1 MVRAILAIGLS
12 VVAAMILI
20 VGVSALLDGRYLLSI
35 ACALYSAIALFL
47 AVVFAE
53 VAVNG

>member
-1 MVRAILAIGLS
+1 MVRAIVAIGLS
-12 VVAAMILI
+12 VVSAIVLI

-53 VAVNG
+53 VAING